1 MIAELDMCSRHAK
14 ISLKCLCNVDW
25 SLEHSVFYVSNVT
38 KLYGIGLVC
47 IVTGEIRVAAPAALN
62 LHLISKLRILD
73 PSPHSPPH
81 PQRPSQAFASFHI
94 TKHVL

>member
-1 MIAELDMCSRHAK
+1 MIAELDMCSRHVK

-47 IVTGEIRVAAPAALN
+47 IVTEEIRVAAPAALN
-62 LHLISKLRILD
+62 LHLISKLRILGMSSELMAKYAD
-73 PSPHSPPH
+73 C
-81 PQRPSQAFASFHI
+81 
-94 TKHVL
+94 